1 MILKVRLRNWRSHK
15 ETELRFGDGTNVLVG
30 GIGTG
35 KSSVLDAIAYG
46 LFGTLPGLKARKF
59 KLEDLITSVP
69 RKEPFAEVEITF
81 RTPDEEEYIVKRRIE
96 RGKGTVLAELR
107 RSDGSLVEEGSE
119 RVNEHVCELL
129 KITYDVYERAIY
141 SEQNQLDMFLEIKKG
156 RRRESIDELLGIKR
170 YEKARK
176 NIGTIANHLQKIAS
190 EKERE
195 LQVLK
200 QDRALELARSLE
212 EEIQKLT
219 EEAESEE
226 KKAAELLVKLK
237 SARSDLDRMKETE
250 KRIAALQSER
260 SAILGS
266 MKELKNQV
274 ESLKAEL
281 GEVVAQS
288 LATLKERIDELLKL
302 KQQKTRALQELEEKK
317 SKLEGGIGR
326 LEGEVRSLRQKND
339 ELRFLIRKKADLI
352 EELKKAPLTE
362 LERELERQKRNGKK
376 IGEELAVASSRLGE
390 LERALQELQEAKAEC
405 PVCETPLDDRKK
417 NLLQERRKKEI
428 ENTQRRIQELEIER
442 KQIEERIARIE
453 RQWKEALLK
462 QKELESLEEKEEELQ
477 KSEAELAN
485 KNSELEELKK
495 KKAEVDSLVSTIRNE
510 LEEVEIKLLEA
521 QEKAKAKQKME
532 ESSKRLRALEEKLVE
547 VSSRL
552 SELERVFSPEEL
564 RKKEQAL
571 QELSSAYARTQELAV
586 NKRRLAEEKRKR
598 LDEIKKKLVLIE
610 RLGKEVETL
619 RGLSQLMSALQQAT
633 SRVQIELRRY
643 FLDSV
648 NEVMNDVWRELYPYA
663 DFTGIRLH
671 IDEEA
676 NDYVLQLRD
685 LAGNWRA
692 VDGGVSGGERST
704 ACLALRVAFAMVL
717 APNLRWIVFDEPTHN
732 LDVRGVEEL
741 ARVLRERLPQIV
753 RQVLLITH
761 DEKLEEAVSGFLYR
775 FYREKGE
782 NQPTQCE
789 LVTGDLYVEA

>member
-648 NEVMNDVWRELYPYA
+648 NEVMNDV
-663 DFTGIRLH
+663 
-671 IDEEA
+671 
-676 NDYVLQLRD
+676 
-685 LAGNWRA
+685 
-692 VDGGVSGGERST
+692 
-704 ACLALRVAFAMVL
+704 
-717 APNLRWIVFDEPTHN
+717 
-732 LDVRGVEEL
+732 
-741 ARVLRERLPQIV
+741 
-753 RQVLLITH
+753 
-761 DEKLEEAVSGFLYR
+761 
-775 FYREKGE
+775 
-782 NQPTQCE
+782 
-789 LVTGDLYVEA
+789 